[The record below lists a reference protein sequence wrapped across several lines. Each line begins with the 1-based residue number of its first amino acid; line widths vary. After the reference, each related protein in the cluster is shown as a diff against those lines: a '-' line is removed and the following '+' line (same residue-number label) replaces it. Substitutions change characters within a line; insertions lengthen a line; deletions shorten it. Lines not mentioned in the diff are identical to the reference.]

1 MQYSLSVFQSISNV
15 VISIGFNL
23 KAFRWQCLA
32 FLVGAMAGAS
42 AQDDERIEGGW
53 KNRPV
58 VLEVGRYA
66 FVTRQQ
72 GEYLRNSLTKA
83 SASGASGIIL
93 SINCPGGLAS
103 EMRKFVEIVVKLKV
117 PVISWIVGDASGA
130 GAIAALAADKVYFSK
145 NTRLG
150 GEVEAIDW
158 RGPAEHLP
166 GRLTDLRYY
175 DLANELAGLIA
186 SRGWPQQVVRGLCD
200 PEEEVIV
207 GGIKYSNSGDVLSL
221 DAPHALKAGI
231 AGGVAE
237 DLETLL
243 SAAGMSGEPVSA
255 VAPETLILRARTA
268 VPSDGTGSE
277 EAEAISG
284 ADSSTAEDVEEKR
297 VFGQTR
303 LESYAGK
310 IVVIPVEM
318 ESLIRKTKFEFLQ
331 RIIKKADDDRASA
344 IIFDLNT
351 PGGIAWYTEEIM
363 LSDLQQ
369 LSIPTY
375 SFVNPKA
382 MSAGALIAIATD
394 RIYMH
399 PPSTIGA
406 AAPVMGTGQDIPE
419 TMMKK
424 VMGDILATADDV
436 ARRKGHNPKI
446 AKAFIDTKIEIAF
459 ELPVISPEGALDKRD
474 AFDPDTENDLLVLN
488 SSQAVEIIDGRHLFA
503 EGTAN
508 SIEDLIAQEGIE
520 GDIVTAKPLGF
531 EMVADWIVKLAP
543 WLLLFG
549 IAGAYMELKA
559 PGFGVP
565 GFVALICFGLFF
577 FGHSVAGYIAGFES
591 IGFFLLGIVLVIV
604 EFFVFPGLLVF
615 GIAGFAL
622 IFGSLVFA
630 MIDPIKLNWE
640 GGFSLSAIGSVL
652 TGPMINL
659 TIAVIG
665 AGLLIMLL
673 LRYLPSLPVFRG
685 LVLDSG
691 VGKGTGIEP
700 LSVSGVTGD
709 CSIGLE
715 AGNVIGL
722 SGRAET
728 DLRPSGMARIGNQ
741 RFDVVSTGEFI
752 ESGAKIR
759 IVEQEGSRIAVERC

>member
-1 MQYSLSVFQSISNV
+1 MQYSLSVFRSISNV
-15 VISIGFNL
+15 VIGIGGHL
-23 KAFRWQCLA
+23 KGLRWLSLA
-32 FLVGAMAGAS
+32 LLSGVVAGAS
-42 AQDDERIEGGW
+42 AQDVPGDKGNW

-72 GEYLRNSLTKA
+72 GEHLRDSLVQA
-83 SASGASGIIL
+83 SASGASAVVL
-93 SINCPGGLAS
+93 RINCPGGFACEL
-103 EMRKFVEIVVKLKV
+103 RRFVEILVKLKM
-117 PVISWIVGDASGA
+117 PVVSWVEGEATGA
-130 GAIAALAADKVYFSK
+130 GAIAALAADKVYFSP

-158 RGPAEHLP
+158 RGPAEYLP

-175 DLANELAGLIA
+175 DLAEELAQLLAPIGRA
-186 SRGWPQQVVRGLCD
+186 EQVVKGFCEPD
-200 PEEEVIV
+200 EEVV
-207 GGIKYSNSGDVLSL
+207 VAGIKYSSSGDVLSL
-221 DAPHALKAGI
+221 DAESARKVGI
-231 AGGVAE
+231 EGGEVD

-243 SAAGMSGEPVSA
+243 SELGISGEPVLIP
-255 VAPETLILRARTA
+255 APETKILRARA
-268 VPSDGTGSE
+268 MGLSDGDETLAEGGIANSSHAKEGE
-277 EAEAISG
+277 EE
-284 ADSSTAEDVEEKR
+284 R

-310 IVVIPVEM
+310 IVVIPIEM

-331 RIIKKADDDRASA
+331 RVIKKADDDRAKA

-363 LSDLQQ
+363 LSDLQRI
-369 LSIPTY
+369 SIPTY

-446 AKAFIDTKIEIAF
+446 AKAFIDTKIEVNF
-459 ELPVISPEGALDKRD
+459 QLPVISPEGALDRRD

-503 EGTAN
+503 EGTAD
-508 SIEDLIAQEGIE
+508 SIEDLIAQEGLE

-565 GFVALICFGLFF
+565 GFTALICFGLFF

-591 IGFFLLGIVLVIV
+591 IGIFLLGIVLVIV
-604 EFFVFPGLLVF
+604 EFFVFPGLLIF
-615 GIAGFAL
+615 GITGFAL
-622 IFGSLVFA
+622 IFGSLIFA
-630 MIDPIKLNWE
+630 MVDPLKLNWE
-640 GGFSLSAIGSVL
+640 GGFSLTSIGSVL
-652 TGPMINL
+652 SGPLINL

-665 AGLLIMLL
+665 AGLLIILL
-673 LRYLPSLPVFRG
+673 LRYLPALPVFRG
-685 LVLDSG
+685 LVLDSD
-691 VGKGTGIEP
+691 VGKGTAVEP
-700 LSVSGVTGD
+700 LSVTGVADSTELESGG
-709 CSIGLE
+709 I
-715 AGNVIGL
+715 IGL
-722 SGRAET
+722 SGNAET
-728 DLRPSGMARIGNQ
+728 DLRPSGMARIGEQ
-741 RFDVVSTGEFI
+741 RFDVISTGEFI

-759 IVEQEGSRIAVERC
+759 IIEHEGSRIVVDRVQ

>member
-15 VISIGFNL
+15 VIGIGVRL
-23 KAFRWQCLA
+23 KGLRWSCLVLLA
-32 FLVGAMAGAS
+32 GAVAGAS
-42 AQDDERIEGGW
+42 EQDVPEDKGAW

-66 FVTRQQ
+66 FVTSQQ
-72 GEYLRNSLTKA
+72 GEYLRNSLMQA
-83 SASGASGIIL
+83 SASGASAVVL
-93 SINCPGGLAS
+93 RINCTGGLAC
-103 EMRKFVEIVVKLKV
+103 ELRRVVEIIVKLKM
-117 PVISWIVGDASGA
+117 PVVSWVDDEATGA

-145 NTRLG
+145 NARLG

-175 DLANELAGLIA
+175 DLADELAQLLAPMGRA
-186 SRGWPQQVVRGLCD
+186 EQVVKGFCE
-200 PEEEVIV
+200 PNEEVIV
-207 GGIKYSNSGDVLSL
+207 AGIKYSSSGDVLSL
-221 DAPHALKAGI
+221 DAASARKVGI
-231 AGGVAE
+231 TGGVVE
-237 DLETLL
+237 DLGTLL
-243 SAAGMSGEPVSA
+243 AELGISGEPVLVS
-255 VAPETLILRARTA
+255 APETKILRAREVGT
-268 VPSDGTGSE
+268 SDGGEALE
-277 EAEAISG
+277 EGEITDISH
-284 ADSSTAEDVEEKR
+284 ANDVVEKR
-297 VFGQTR
+297 AFGQTR

-318 ESLIRKTKFEFLQ
+318 ESLMRKTKFEFLQ
-331 RIIKKADDDRASA
+331 RVIKKADDDRAKA

-369 LSIPTY
+369 ISIPTY

-419 TMMKK
+419 TMLKK
-424 VMGDILATADDV
+424 VMGDILATVDDV

-446 AKAFIDTKIEIAF
+446 AKAFIDTKIEVAF
-459 ELPVISPEGALDKRD
+459 QLPVISPEGALDRRD

-488 SSQAVEIIDGRHLFA
+488 SSQAVEIIDGKHLFA
-503 EGTAN
+503 AGTAN

-520 GDIVTAKPLGF
+520 GDVVTAKPLGF

-543 WLLLFG
+543 WLLLLG

-565 GFVALICFGLFF
+565 GFTALICFGLFF

-604 EFFVFPGLLVF
+604 EFFVFPGLLIF
-615 GIAGFAL
+615 GISGFVL

-630 MIDPIKLNWE
+630 MVDPLKLNWE
-640 GGFSLSAIGSVL
+640 GGFSFTSIGSIL
-652 TGPMINL
+652 SGPLINL

-665 AGLLIMLL
+665 AGLLIILL
-673 LRYLPSLPVFRG
+673 LRYLSSLPLFRG
-685 LVLDSG
+685 LVLDSD
-691 VGKGTGIEP
+691 VGKGTAVDP
-700 LSVSGVTGD
+700 LSVTGISD
-709 CSIGLE
+709 STGLE
-715 AGNVIGL
+715 AGDIIGL
-722 SGRAET
+722 SGITET
-728 DLRPSGMARIGNQ
+728 DLRPSGMARIGDQ
-741 RFDVVSTGEFI
+741 RFDVISTGEFI
-752 ESGAKIR
+752 ESGARIR
-759 IVEQEGSRIAVERC
+759 IVEHEGSRIVVDRVH